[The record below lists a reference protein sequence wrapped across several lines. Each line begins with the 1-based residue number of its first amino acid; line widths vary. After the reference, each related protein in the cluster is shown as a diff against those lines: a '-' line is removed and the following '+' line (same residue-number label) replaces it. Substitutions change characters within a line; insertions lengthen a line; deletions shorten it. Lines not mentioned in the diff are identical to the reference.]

1 MPRLAKIPTPPPPGH
16 VWIDEAARRMSVT
29 VNTLYNYRQQGKG
42 PVGIP
47 SPRRLAYRIADIEAY
62 LDERAR
68 QATAPARVHESRPPE
83 PRASRRKPAPV
94 AA

>member
-1 MPRLAKIPTPPPPGH
+1 
-16 VWIDEAARRMSVT
+16 MSVT

-42 PVGIP
+42 PQGIP

-62 LDERAR
+62 LDERTQQAINPVRAR
-68 QATAPARVHESRPPE
+68 ESRPQE
-83 PRASRRKPAPV
+83 ARL